1 MSIFS
6 QTQKVSITQVGN
18 FVETRPL
25 AVALNQVDGKQ
36 RNKIFALCF
45 ETRIMENELNRET
58 SGLEGKY
65 IIIIIIII
73 KSGHFN

>member
-73 KSGHFN
+73 KAGHFN